1 MSNPNGYY
9 DRDRNP
15 RSPTTGIPSATP
27 TSMGTMNH
35 PITHHG
41 NVAEYQAS
49 GIPFAKKITLTQN
62 VRTQLK
68 FPYVTQWV
76 EVIIEN
82 DHAVEVAFAEKGL
95 STATASTNNHVLI
108 DGGSV
113 SGQRSFGGI
122 WRLKCNQLWFLTGES
137 GGANIYVIAGLTNVP
152 YEDFPNISGIVGVG
166 A

>member
-1 MSNPNGYY
+1 MSGYY

-15 RSPTTGIPSATP
+15 RKTDGTEDMGTYTAA
-27 TSMGTMNH
+27 GTMNH

-41 NVAEYQAS
+41 NAAEYQVS
-49 GIPFAKKITLTQN
+49 GIPFAKKIAL
-62 VRTQLK
+62 VKDARTQLK

-76 EVIIEN
+76 EVIIEA
-82 DHAVEVAFAEKGL
+82 DHAVEIAFAEKGL
-95 STATASTNNHVLI
+95 STATATTSNHVLV

-122 WRLKCNQLWFLTGES
+122 WRLKCNQLWFLCGET

-152 YEDFPNISGIVGVG
+152 FADFPDISGIIGVG